1 MPRLLP
7 RPTDVM
13 PDADDPDTVSRTDLH
28 PWAWWSWALAC
39 AVLANLVGN
48 LLLLSLLAAA
58 ILVVVLANRG
68 PQAWRRGLGFYLA
81 LAGVIIAMRLV
92 FRIVLGGT
100 GSGPV
105 LLDLPELELPEWAA
119 GISIG
124 GPLTLGE
131 LQFTLTDA
139 ARLAVLVLALGAA
152 NCLADP
158 RTALRSVPAA
168 LHDVSVAIVITLT
181 VLPQLIASTFR
192 INRGRRLRR
201 RNSRGLRAVAA
212 TLVPVLEDAV
222 EGAMALATSMEARGF
237 GRTRE
242 QRSVGRGTGLAL
254 VGAALAMVIGVF
266 WLLGVAPTSGRVLG
280 VGIEQWIGLALLGT
294 GTAVGVVSLLRS
306 GRRLAVTR
314 YRPQPWARAEWAL
327 LALAVSLVVLTCWWG
342 SAWGAPTDLRPSGW
356 PTLTAPAVILPLV
369 AVLPAA
375 AALPVPNGGAHHG

>member
-1 MPRLLP
+1 M
-7 RPTDVM
+7 
-13 PDADDPDTVSRTDLH
+13 
-28 PWAWWSWALAC
+28 
-39 AVLANLVGN
+39 
-48 LLLLSLLAAA
+48 
-58 ILVVVLANRG
+58 
-68 PQAWRRGLGFYLA
+68 
-81 LAGVIIAMRLV
+81 
-92 FRIVLGGT
+92 
-100 GSGPV
+100 
-105 LLDLPELELPEWAA
+105 
-119 GISIG
+119 
-124 GPLTLGE
+124 
-131 LQFTLTDA
+131 
-139 ARLAVLVLALGAA
+139 
-152 NCLADP
+152 
-158 RTALRSVPAA
+158 
-168 LHDVSVAIVITLT
+168 
-181 VLPQLIASTFR
+181 
-192 INRGRRLRR
+192 
-201 RNSRGLRAVAA
+201 AA